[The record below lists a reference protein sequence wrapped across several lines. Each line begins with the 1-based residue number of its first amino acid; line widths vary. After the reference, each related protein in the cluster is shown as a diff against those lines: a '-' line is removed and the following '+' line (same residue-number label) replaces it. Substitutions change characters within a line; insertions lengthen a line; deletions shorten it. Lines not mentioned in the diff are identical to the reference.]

1 MTTRE
6 EAIQAFVEANE
17 LEESLARVINAVA
30 SQNPAAIMIFW
41 EGEDGYGAVTIPQS
55 RALAYGLA
63 VKAYE
68 LLVETEE
75 DVDSGDDDSSELVE

>member
-6 EAIQAFVEANE
+6 EAIQAFVKVNEA
-17 LEESLARVINAVA
+17 EESLTRVISAVVA
-30 SQNPAAIMIFW
+30 QNPVAIMVFW
-41 EGEDGYGAVTIPQS
+41 ESEDGYGAITIPHSQ
-55 RALAYGLA
+55 ALAYGLA

-75 DVDSGDDDSSELVE
+75 DVDSSDDDSSELVE

>member
-6 EAIQAFVEANE
+6 EAIQAFVKVNE
-17 LEESLARVINAVA
+17 VEENLTRVISAIA
-30 SQNPAAIMIFW
+30 AQNPAAIMVFW
-41 EGEDGYGAVTIPQS
+41 EGEDGYGAITIPHS

-63 VKAYE
+63 IKAYE

-75 DVDSGDDDSSELVE
+75 DVDTGGDDSTELVE